1 MTETPT
7 PRALLRRWL
16 EPVAD
21 PAGLEWLD
29 AAAAKLAAG
38 APDRELYLAV
48 SLVPRKLG
56 KADLPLT
63 QADLAAAEAARPGWR
78 PQGWSADQAA
88 RLILLLSLPEPA
100 RLAALVD
107 QLCRTGDVGELV
119 TFYRGLPLY
128 PEPQRYLARAREAAR
143 TNMKAVFDALAH
155 HNPYPAE
162 CFDELAWNHL
172 VLKALFVGSPLDPIQ
187 GLERRANPPLVRMLC
202 DYAHERWAAARPV
215 SPDLWRCVGR
225 LADAAAL
232 EDLQRVLRSGDER
245 ERRAAALALHDC
257 PRPEARAILQ
267 EAPDL
272 AAAAAEGRI
281 AWHEL
286 GPG

>member
-1 MTETPT
+1 MGAPAT
-7 PRALLRRWL
+7 PRELLRRWL
-16 EPVAD
+16 EGAATPEAL
-21 PAGLEWLD
+21 AWLD
-29 AAAAKLAAG
+29 DAAAKLAAG

-56 KADLPLT
+56 KADLT
-63 QADLAAAEAARPGWR
+63 VGEAESAAAEAARPGWR
-78 PQGWSADQAA
+78 PAGWSADQAG
-88 RLILLLSLPEPA
+88 RLVLLLSLPDPA
-100 RLAALVD
+100 RLAMLVD

-128 PEPQRYLARAREAAR
+128 PEPERYLARAREAAR
-143 TNMKAVFDALAH
+143 SNMKAVFDALAH

-162 CFDELAWNHL
+162 TFDELAWNHL

-187 GLERRANPPLVRMLC
+187 GLERRANPTLMRMLC
-202 DYAHERWAAARPV
+202 DYAHERWAAGRPV

-225 LADAAAL
+225 FADPAAL
-232 EDLQRVLRSGDER
+232 ADLQRVLREGGER

-257 PRPEARAILQ
+257 PKPEARAILQ
-267 EAPDL
+267 EAPEL
-272 AAAAAEGRI
+272 AAAAAEGRL
-281 AWHEL
+281 AWQEL